1 MTETR
6 LLQVA
11 DIVAHAVFLLYERK
25 DPSLIKIFLERFD
38 RKDGVFH
45 GLVHH
50 RANNLSVC
58 EWPSCA
64 SKTAP
69 GSIGTWIHPGDP

>member
-11 DIVAHAVFLLYERK
+11 DIVAHAVFMLYERR
-25 DPSLIKIFLERFD
+25 DASLIRPFLDRFD
-38 RKDGVFH
+38 RKDGVLH

-50 RANNLSVC
+50 RANNLTAC
-58 EWPSCA
+58 ECPSCA
-64 SKTAP
+64 SKTESWAY
-69 GSIGTWIHPGDP
+69 GSWV